1 VLLHG
6 FFSRDSPACGAFI
19 STGIGNVPA
28 GLGAPHA
35 HAWRLLRSVLPRRCS
50 RASSPQA
57 WARSR
62 RSGRALR
69 LVFVRSLAVPPRD
82 GG

>member
-1 VLLHG
+1 VLLQE
-6 FFSRDSPACGAFI
+6 FFRETLQRAGCFI

-35 HAWRLLRSVLPRRCS
+35 RVWRCLHSVLPRRCS
-50 RASSPQA
+50 RASSPRA

-69 LVFVRSLAVPPRD
+69 LALVRSLVVPPRD